1 MKTTAIQEN
10 LNACKAK
17 DKNVWTK
24 TFPCTFYIFLRKI
37 IISLF

>member
-17 DKNVWTK
+17 DKKRMDKN
-24 TFPCTFYIFLRKI
+24 FSLYFLH
-37 IISLF
+37 ISP